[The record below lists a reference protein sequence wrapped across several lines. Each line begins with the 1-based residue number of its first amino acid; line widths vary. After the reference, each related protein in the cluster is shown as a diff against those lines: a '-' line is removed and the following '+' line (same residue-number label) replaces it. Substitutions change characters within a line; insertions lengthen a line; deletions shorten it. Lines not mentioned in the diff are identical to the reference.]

1 MPPPAPQ
8 HTSKSGCLRDRGH
21 AGLVSAQ
28 PGPTVPR
35 RPHFQPL
42 QGRGSPQSLT
52 PSPPLPDPHPQGDHS
67 SPHTSAL
74 PGPGPS
80 PKKRKKI
87 HGTHR
92 LRPCSSPHSAPHTL
106 RAAQARVAV
115 RKWSG
120 ARLGARG
127 RGRVHSSLVALD
139 PEADADWPQCWP
151 HPLSWLPPAEG
162 ITTAWEAPRTAP
174 LLTTPAPPPPGP
186 RVPNS
191 ASRPPLIG
199 CGAELAPTWLALWRD
214 RALNLIGPRT

>member
-1 MPPPAPQ
+1 MTPHRAPRPPPAPQ
-8 HTSKSGCLRDRGH
+8 HTSKSGCLRARGH

-92 LRPCSSPHSAPHTL
+92 LRPCSSPHSASHTL

-127 RGRVHSSLVALD
+127 RA
-139 PEADADWPQCWP
+139 AC
-151 HPLSWLPPAEG
+151 
-162 ITTAWEAPRTAP
+162 TARWSPWIPRQT
-174 LLTTPAPPPPGP
+174 
-186 RVPNS
+186 
-191 ASRPPLIG
+191 LIG
-199 CGAELAPTWLALWRD
+199 RSAGHTLFPGSRRLRD
-214 RALNLIGPRT
+214 HNSLGGT